1 MFDDSSYDHHDS
13 FASSAEAPLLSDNV
27 NKDEADATFMQQ
39 GLPFIDLNAANLFDP
54 SQFSDDTMKYVHPKA
69 QYTDVL
75 LDYLLAR
82 IDLF

>member
-1 MFDDSSYDHHDS
+1 MPTR
-13 FASSAEAPLLSDNV
+13 EACLTIAATITMTCLRLVHKHPLLDNS

-69 QYTDVL
+69 
-75 LDYLLAR
+75 
-82 IDLF
+82 